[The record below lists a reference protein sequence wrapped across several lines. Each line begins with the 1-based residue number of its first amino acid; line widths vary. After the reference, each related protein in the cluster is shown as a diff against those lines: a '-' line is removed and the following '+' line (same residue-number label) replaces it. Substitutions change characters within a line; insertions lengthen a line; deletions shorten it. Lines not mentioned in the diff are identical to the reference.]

1 MYIVIFLKGRKTV
14 LEKGFL
20 TQKEAEDFV
29 SEYVPDYPYEYQ
41 IYDKDNDILIDEGE
55 LDYDGDIESG
65 SMDNLF
71 PDEESKEGFDVD
83 DFFEKD

>member
-1 MYIVIFLKGRKTV
+1 MYIVIFLKGSKTV
-14 LEKGFL
+14 FEKGFL
-20 TQKEAEDFV
+20 TQKDAEDFV
-29 SEYVPDYPYEYQ
+29 SEYVTDYPYEYQ

-55 LDYDGDIESG
+55 LDYDGDIKSG